1 MGQTT
6 VEGIKL
12 LFANISLTMNF
23 IVLLMLLHYYHDY
36 LQMYGRD
43 ERNMRRAWKRVRK
56 IISKPKFEFRKKDD
70 NNISTECP

>member
-1 MGQTT
+1 
-6 VEGIKL
+6 
-12 LFANISLTMNF
+12 
-23 IVLLMLLHYYHDY
+23 MLLHYYHDY

-43 ERNMRRAWKRVRK
+43 ERNMSRAWKRVRK